1 MEIKIAV
8 FGTAHACKEENQG
21 IKYYRN
27 NSCARK
33 MVTKVYIVVLV
44 ITHTIHNYGKI
55 VTLEYCE
62 VSISSAGI
70 QVMVDAVIH

>member
-1 MEIKIAV
+1 
-8 FGTAHACKEENQG
+8 
-21 IKYYRN
+21 
-27 NSCARK
+27 

-44 ITHTIHNYGKI
+44 ITHTIHNHGKI